1 MTKIRIS
8 AIFLWICLS
17 VAGTAPPTAS
27 AQPAAPWQTTPTA
40 AYVIELDAP
49 AAAEF
54 LMQRQQE
61 GVAAASTAAASTAA
75 ASTAAATQQ
84 YIADLDQV
92 QQGLLPSL
100 ARVGAPV
107 LYRTQRVYNGIAVL
121 ATRAQAD
128 ALAALPGVKTLHR
141 VISKTPDTASSV
153 PFLGAPALWQGFDHI
168 PAVRGEGMRIAVID
182 TGVDYLHVDFGGP
195 GVGYAQNDKTRR
207 GDVPGFPSAKVVA
220 GYDFVGDAYNADPRS
235 ATYNPIPAPD
245 PDPMDCYG
253 HGTHVAGI
261 AAGYGVTQAQKP
273 YPGPWDA
280 ATDFSNFRIGPGVAP
295 LAQIVAL
302 KVFGCS
308 GASDL
313 VDLAL
318 EWAVDPDGDGDF
330 SDRVDVINLSLGSP
344 LGDLLD
350 TTTIAANHAAAIGVV
365 VVASAGNTSDYRFVV
380 GSPSNAD
387 RAVSVAATQHGT
399 LRASD
404 GAVQRVDTIAA
415 FSSRGPRVG
424 DASLKP
430 DLAAPGAGITS
441 AASGA
446 GAGALSLS
454 GTSMAAPH
462 VAGALALLR
471 QLHPTWSSEEIK
483 ALAMNTAYPL
493 VRSGLSPAST
503 LYAPSRT
510 GAGRIDLPAAARAQ
524 SVAYATAQPGRVS
537 LSFGMP
543 EVLDTYTAAQQLRVV
558 NHGEQALA
566 YTLSYFAVT
575 AMPGVTV
582 TLPLTQITA
591 PAGGALD
598 VPVIL
603 HADASEMG
611 RATPPSVGESIASG
625 RAWFDEASGHVLLWP
640 SSGVW
645 QALLSGAAATAP
657 SGVAEFAYQP
667 ATHTLTYTLT
677 VTGMAPNSV
686 TNITLRA
693 GQLSDPDALLYT
705 LYTSSEGALSF
716 PATGEFP
723 FEAKH
728 ELLLAA
734 NELSVEISSAE
745 APAAP
750 IHGQLV
756 AAMPILHAP
765 VHAAPR
771 PVAAMHA
778 APARVEM
785 KIDAAASITLTGRA
799 LLGSSPP
806 TGVMSLANIFQLEL
820 QSPNL
825 RPPELPAEA
834 PDLYDAAD
842 ISHTGIATD
851 FASVG
856 VQDALLHFGVATHEP
871 WSSPNLVR
879 FDVLMDIDGD
889 GAADFRLF
897 NSSREGYMTDA
908 LIGDSFVSVLEN
920 LRTGRRVIQLPLNG
934 AGPGDLD
941 TRPFQS
947 RVMVLSVR
955 VTDLGLPTGQNVFS
969 YTIKSYHR
977 ALGDGTG
984 DVIDRTPPR
993 QFDLAHPALDV
1004 THGGSHALLIDDRDG
1019 AGLSL
1024 RLDATGYAQ
1033 QRPGGLLFFHHHN
1046 RVEEQVEVIN
1056 VHFAWPATLSL
1067 PFLAR

>member
-61 GVAAASTAAASTAA
+61 GVAAASTAA

-446 GAGALSLS
+446 GALSLS

-543 EVLDTYTAAQQLRVV
+543 EVLDTYTSAQQLRVV

-677 VTGMAPNSV
+677 VTGMAPTSV

>member
-61 GVAAASTAAASTAA
+61 GVAAASTAA

-446 GAGALSLS
+446 GALSLS

-543 EVLDTYTAAQQLRVV
+543 EVLDTYTSAQQLRVV

-566 YTLSYFAVT
+566 YTFSYFAVT

-677 VTGMAPNSV
+677 VTGMAPTSV

-879 FDVLMDIDGD
+879 FDVLIDIDGD